1 MATTR
6 TRATAEVA
14 PLLDA
19 GLDAPAI
26 ARLTGRSTR
35 TAERWISGATSPRGE
50 GRERLLAVEAVLESL
65 AAALPGADA
74 ASWLQR
80 PNTELDFES
89 PADLIERGEGRRVL
103 GMLTA
108 IGEGAF
114 L

>member
-1 MATTR
+1 MAI
-6 TRATAEVA
+6 TRARPATEVE
-14 PLLDA
+14 PLVEA
-19 GLDAPAI
+19 GLGAPAI

-35 TAERWISGATSPRGE
+35 TAERWVGGATAPRGE
-50 GRERLLAVEAVLESL
+50 SRERLVVVAAVLESL

-80 PNTELDFES
+80 PNPELDFAS
-89 PADLIERGEGRRVL
+89 PAELVERGEARRVL

>member
-1 MATTR
+1 MAI
-6 TRATAEVA
+6 TRARPATEVE
-14 PLLDA
+14 PLVEA
-19 GLDAPAI
+19 GLGAPAI

-35 TAERWISGATSPRGE
+35 TAERWVRGATAPRGE
-50 GRERLLAVEAVLESL
+50 GRERLVTVAVVLESL

-80 PNTELDFES
+80 PNPELDFAS
-89 PADLIERGEGRRVL
+89 PAELIERGEAKRVL